1 MDVMNVYW
9 TFKSTESVEELNSI
23 LEDMLH
29 NKEILQ
35 KLNINTPILKRK
47 DGAFD
52 IFIDELLVDSD
63 GLDLLHVYYV
73 FFRDGSGY
81 DTDLVIPLT
90 RLYRDFY
97 ILIDNIYVDRGV

>member
-9 TFKSTESVEELNSI
+9 AFKSIESVEELNSI

-29 NKEILQ
+29 NKDILQ
-35 KLNINTPILKRK
+35 KLNLNTPILKRK

-52 IFIDELLVDSD
+52 IFIDELLIDSN
-63 GLDLLHVYYV
+63 GLDSVHVYSIFY
-73 FFRDGSGY
+73 RTGSAC
-81 DTDLVIPLT
+81 DVDFIIPLNH
-90 RLYRDFY
+90 LYQDFY